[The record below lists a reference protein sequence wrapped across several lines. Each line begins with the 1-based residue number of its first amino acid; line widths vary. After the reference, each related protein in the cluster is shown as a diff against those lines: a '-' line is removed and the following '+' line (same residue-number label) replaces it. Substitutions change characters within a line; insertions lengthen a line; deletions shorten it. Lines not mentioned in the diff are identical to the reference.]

1 MRKIFILIV
10 CLSAFMTH
18 GRAQDMVADFLK
30 KQNNPAVFTQVNINA
45 KMFQLIADM
54 TDAETESIIQ
64 NLTGMKIITAAQ
76 KTEEYFKVSRQMLE
90 NPSAGYENLMNVK
103 EENEEVWMYIRES
116 KGCIAE
122 LVILVGEKG
131 KFVLMNFIGKIDL
144 KKISRLTKSVN
155 ISGVEYLNK
164 VKDTGGNK
172 SPNVHP

>member
-1 MRKIFILIV
+1 MKKIFVLIV
-10 CLSAFMTH
+10 CLSAFMAN
-18 GRAQDMVADFLK
+18 GKAQDMVAGFLK
-30 KQNNPAVFTQVNINA
+30 RQSNPDVFTQVNINA
-45 KMFQLIADM
+45 KMFQLIADI

-64 NLTGMKIITAAQ
+64 NLTGMKILTTDQ
-76 KTEEYFKVSRQMLE
+76 KTEEYFKASRQMLE
-90 NPSAGYENLMNVK
+90 NPAAGYENLMNVK

-122 LVILVGEKG
+122 LVILVGEKE

-164 VKDTGGNK
+164 VKDTSGNK
-172 SPNVHP
+172 SKNVHP